1 MLVCK
6 KIFDMFLMN
15 RISFRMNCHYVLW
28 QNCCKEIV
36 YRTKNFFYGTSFS
49 NYLGN
54 WWPLVQPIQHSH
66 QRHVS
71 YSMVTM
77 ERLACL
83 FLALLITLLNFRK
96 LYLFLVFKVHS
107 CKSKTLSV
115 DSPTYD
121 ILELHSALV
130 RFYHNVHYKQRR
142 IRSYG
147 KVE

>member
-1 MLVCK
+1 
-6 KIFDMFLMN
+6 
-15 RISFRMNCHYVLW
+15 MNCHYVHLR
-28 QNCCKEIV
+28 CDKSAI
-36 YRTKNFFYGTSFS
+36 KKFFTEQKTSFTEHLS
-49 NYLGN
+49 VTTWENDGRLFN
-54 WWPLVQPIQHSH
+54 PFNMFNPFK
-66 QRHVS
+66 HVS
-71 YSMVTM
+71 YSMVTV

>member
-1 MLVCK
+1 
-6 KIFDMFLMN
+6 
-15 RISFRMNCHYVLW
+15 MNCHYVHLR
-28 QNCCKEIV
+28 CDKSAI
-36 YRTKNFFYGTSFS
+36 KKFFTEQKTAFTEHLSWENDGCLF
-49 NYLGN
+49 NPFN
-54 WWPLVQPIQHSH
+54 MFNPFK
-66 QRHVS
+66 HVS
-71 YSMVTM
+71 YSMVTV

-121 ILELHSALV
+121 ILELHSSLV
-130 RFYHNVHYKQRR
+130 MFYRNVHYKQRK

-147 KVE
+147 KGG